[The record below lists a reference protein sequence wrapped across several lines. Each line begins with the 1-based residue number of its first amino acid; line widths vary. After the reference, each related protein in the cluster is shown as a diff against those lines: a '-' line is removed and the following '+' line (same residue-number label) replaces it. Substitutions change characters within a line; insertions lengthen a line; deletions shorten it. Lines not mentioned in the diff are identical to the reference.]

1 MRSDG
6 FSKFEIVE
14 TITVSHKLCVD
25 FLISV
30 SPKKLLRHGALCC
43 PAFNGFGLFRVGNMV
58 LAVSVK
64 GEFLAFLFQCAFFLA
79 NTNIHARV
87 IPFFVTYDIM
97 GHGPLLDR

>member
-1 MRSDG
+1 
-6 FSKFEIVE
+6 
-14 TITVSHKLCVD
+14 
-25 FLISV
+25 
-30 SPKKLLRHGALCC
+30 
-43 PAFNGFGLFRVGNMV
+43 MV

-64 GEFLAFLFQCAFFLA
+64 GEFLAFLFQDTFSLA